1 MGVTGFDCL
10 APSEL
15 ALTSP
20 LRDVQYVPAKN
31 ATAMAAAVAEHGA
44 VVAIINVLD
53 GLNSYESGVFQSSSC
68 CQGAAQALGYC
79 LQHAVVVVGYGTS
92 DDGVAYWK
100 VKNSF
105 GAAWGESGY
114 FKIARGSDTCGVED
128 NVVVPIAA

>member
-1 MGVTGFDCL
+1 
-10 APSEL
+10 
-15 ALTSP
+15 
-20 LRDVQYVPAKN
+20 
-31 ATAMAAAVAEHGA
+31 MAARQQRGGA
-44 VVAIINVLD
+44 DIELSEAGARRGLD
-53 GLNSYESGVFQSSSC
+53 EVGGDFRPWLVEVR
-68 CQGAAQALGYC
+68 